1 MKKSLI
7 ALSILLINTS
17 FAYEA
22 AITER
27 VAGKEELNAKEV
39 VFLSGEPVVF
49 EGTLEYE
56 ESIKGEEE
64 TREYTYNLEAED
76 GSSLRRELEYTITK
90 QEKAN
95 GQIVSS
101 WTLEEYSETL
111 SINNINYTL
120 KSYDISRTQID
131 DVKPVGNYYSGNIN
145 LEKTYTSDND
155 RITLVGTGNIY
166 GYDTAWAKNETI
178 NMTYTVSSKN
188 KDWTGKYTTTHS
200 DTDQKKI
207 KNVKN
212 SITQISF
219 NDSYV
224 VLENNIN
231 TLKYNSEMPE
241 FYNGKALEYI
251 IRDSASYKYE
261 SFPVENRMASY
272 NLTGLTGHWGE
283 SAIRQAFALEYM
295 DEWKNGVTSPDS
307 GVTRG
312 EFAKIMALVLKL
324 DTDEYEEHEMTFRD
338 VFESNKYYDYI
349 RTLNAIGVVSGDSV
363 TKFSPNRI
371 VTRAEAVKMIINA
384 IGFENKAP
392 EAMPNLNFSDVDE
405 IPAWAVKFIYV
416 ANAIGLVNGDEN
428 GNFMPNKQLTKAEIA
443 TITNNLV
450 KYLTEEITTE
460 YILQ

>member
-1 MKKSLI
+1 MKKVLIVLSL
-7 ALSILLINTS
+7 LLINTS

-22 AITER
+22 AITQQ
-27 VAGKEELNAKEV
+27 VAGKEELNAKEI
-39 VFLSGEPVVF
+39 VFLSGEPIVF

-56 ESIKGEEE
+56 SSIKGEEE

-76 GSSLRRELEYTITK
+76 GSSLRRELEFIIAK
-90 QEKAN
+90 EEKAN

-101 WTLEEYSETL
+101 WKLEDFTETL
-111 SINNINYTL
+111 TIANKNYTL
-120 KSYDISRTQID
+120 DRYDISRTQID
-131 DVKPVGNYYSGNIN
+131 DVKPVGNYFSGNIS
-145 LEKTYTSDND
+145 LKKTYTSDTD
-155 RITLVGTGNIY
+155 TITLVGTGNIY
-166 GYDTAWAKNETI
+166 GYDTAWAKNESI
-178 NMTYTVSSKN
+178 NMTYTVSSKEGS
-188 KDWTGKYTTTHS
+188 WTGKYTTMHS

-224 VLENNIN
+224 MLENNIS

-241 FYNGKALEYI
+241 FYNGTALEYI
-251 IRDSASYKYE
+251 IKDSGSYKYE
-261 SFPVENRMASY
+261 SFPIENRLASY
-272 NLTGLTGHWGE
+272 NLSGLTGHWGE
-283 SAIRQAFALEYM
+283 GAIRQAFALEYM

-312 EFAKIMALVLKL
+312 EFSKIMALVLKL
-324 DTDEYEEHEMTFRD
+324 DTNEYAEHQMTFRD
-338 VFESNKYYDYI
+338 VFESNKYYEYI
-349 RTLNAIGVVSGDSV
+349 RALNAVGVVSGESA
-363 TKFSPNRI
+363 TKFMPNKI
-371 VTRAEAVKMIINA
+371 VTRAEAITMIINA

-392 EAMPNLNFSDVDE
+392 EAMPNLKFADVDE
-405 IPAWAVKFIYV
+405 VPAWAIKFVYV

-460 YILQ
+460 YVLQ